1 MNTNGTEL
9 INRLC
14 GLRRLIPHSGAE
26 CGNYCGFKGC
36 ENWLIGRFLREVAP
50 ASSITNDQVASK
62 PDQVFVENGGM
73 QASRVL
79 YRKHSVKKRI
89 LIQVTAQERWSLFL
103 RRRAKGQGLTA
114 VVKPQAQVLQRFCQ
128 SRGRIKDIVP
138 VGGLRRLI
146 ELALYK
152 LAGTAGISGP
162 EAIGRYLCV

>member
-1 MNTNGTEL
+1 MTTEISHKLRPGMSQERVLRLTETIATIHSIHLIGWFVSISLQVATSPTRMNTNGTEL

-79 YRKHSVKKRI
+79 YTKHSVEKRI
-89 LIQVTAQERWSLFL
+89 LNQVTAQERWSLSL
-103 RRRAKGQGLTA
+103 RRRAKVRALSA
-114 VVKPQAQVLQRFCQ
+114 LVKP
-128 SRGRIKDIVP
+128 
-138 VGGLRRLI
+138 
-146 ELALYK
+146 
-152 LAGTAGISGP
+152 
-162 EAIGRYLCV
+162 